1 MKKLI
6 ILFIFNISLFN
17 INSLN
22 NDYFSYVVGG
32 VEPDSITSASTKKV
46 DDSDEEN
53 SAVNGDGEVL
63 SSKDFFNKSSFFED
77 AVTGASEKLSDEKE
91 NIIDHGAND
100 NKNDYSINATT
111 DSVTTA
117 SPGDVESSDE
127 DIDKS
132 NIFSMDTGDAVTA
145 ASRGIVESPDEDIDK
160 SNVLSMDTGDAVT
173 AASEIYSE
181 TKEDIKEEEYLDSI
195 TKGSE
200 TVAMS
205 TEKPED
211 IKVEVQNPNLDALYN
226 KLPEKIKR
234 DILTEDYETKLVVE
248 KKKEFPNEDPVYS
261 MKPNVKKSF
270 YLTDTD
276 IDEAATPEKQIEEEI
291 KETPTPKTEDK
302 QILPEKIREK
312 VAIIDRDIEIA
323 QKEIIIPTID
333 DVITPDK
340 KEKSFFIDEDTDKP
354 IVEIVE
360 KTEEVVVEKPEEIKS
375 SEKDSKD
382 TIELKIAPQ
391 EKRQARDNKS
401 RKTNFIIFSDETS
414 DVVPSLMY
422 DETDPGRILEE
433 EKSEDIAPKNLNEL
447 ISANPVFKY
456 RENKT
461 IINGRIAISEE
472 LALEAHKNALKLFK
486 DNRLPESK
494 RMFEKLIHYNSFTED
509 SYYYI
514 GIILYLEKKYTESIE
529 YTTEAIN
536 SSKSKDPILL
546 SKYYYHIG
554 SVYILKKN
562 YDKSLFFLKKS
573 LDNNSGNVEA
583 YGGIGLSYFRLGDI
597 KNALEYWKQGMDK
610 GSKECKKNYNWLI
623 RRMKS

>member
-127 DIDKS
+127 NIDKS
-132 NIFSMDTGDAVTA
+132 T
-145 ASRGIVESPDEDIDK
+145 
-160 SNVLSMDTGDAVT
+160 VLSMDTGDAIT

-200 TVAMS
+200 TVAMI

-211 IKVEVQNPNLDALYN
+211 IKVEIQNPNLDAQYN

-422 DETDPGRILEE
+422 DETDPDRILLEE
-433 EKSEDIAPKNLNEL
+433 EKSENRTPKNLSEL

-529 YTTEAIN
+529 YMTEAIN

-573 LDNNSGNVEA
+573 LDNNPGNVEA

>member
-127 DIDKS
+127 NIDKS
-132 NIFSMDTGDAVTA
+132 TVLSMDTGDSVTT
-145 ASRGIVESPDEDIDK
+145 ASPGDVESSDENIDK
-160 SNVLSMDTGDAVT
+160 STVLSMDTGDAIT

-200 TVAMS
+200 TVAMI

-211 IKVEVQNPNLDALYN
+211 IKVEIQNPNLDAQYN

-422 DETDPGRILEE
+422 DETDPDRILLEE
-433 EKSEDIAPKNLNEL
+433 EKSENRTPKNLSEL

-486 DNRLPESK
+486 DNR
-494 RMFEKLIHYNSFTED
+494 
-509 SYYYI
+509 
-514 GIILYLEKKYTESIE
+514 
-529 YTTEAIN
+529 
-536 SSKSKDPILL
+536 
-546 SKYYYHIG
+546 
-554 SVYILKKN
+554 
-562 YDKSLFFLKKS
+562 
-573 LDNNSGNVEA
+573 
-583 YGGIGLSYFRLGDI
+583 
-597 KNALEYWKQGMDK
+597 
-610 GSKECKKNYNWLI
+610 
-623 RRMKS
+623 